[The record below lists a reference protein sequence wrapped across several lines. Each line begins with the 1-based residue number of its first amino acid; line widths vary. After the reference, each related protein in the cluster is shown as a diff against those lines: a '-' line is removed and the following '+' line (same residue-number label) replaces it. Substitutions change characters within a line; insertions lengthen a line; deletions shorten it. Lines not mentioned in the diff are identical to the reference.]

1 MKCPF
6 CEYEETKV
14 IDSRLTEE
22 GDAVRRR
29 RECPSCNK
37 RFTTYERNYEIPI
50 TVIKK
55 NRETQPF
62 DRQKLLNGL
71 VRASV
76 KRGIPVQRLEEIV
89 GDIEDELRNQY
100 KYEITSKEL
109 GEITL
114 NKLKE
119 LDKVAYVR
127 FASVY
132 KEFDDIKKFTEELT
146 ELENKKNKF

>member
-6 CEYEETKV
+6 CGHDETKV

-37 RFTTYERNYEIPI
+37 RFTTYERSYEIPI

-55 NRETQPF
+55 NKETQPF

-71 VRASV
+71 IRACV
-76 KRGIPVQRLEEIV
+76 KREIPVQRLEKIV
-89 GDIEDELRNQY
+89 ENIENELRNQY
-100 KYEITSKEL
+100 KYEVTSKQL
-109 GEITL
+109 GEMAL
-114 NKLKE
+114 KRLKE

-132 KEFDDIKKFTEELT
+132 KEFDEIKKFAEELA
-146 ELENKKNKF
+146 ELEK

>member
-29 RECPSCNK
+29 RECPSCSK

-50 TVIKK
+50 TVVKK
-55 NRETQPF
+55 NKETQPF

-71 VRASV
+71 VRACV
-76 KRGIPVQRLEEIV
+76 KRSIPVYKLEKVV

-109 GEITL
+109 GEIAL

-146 ELENKKNKF
+146 ELEK

>member
-6 CEYEETKV
+6 CEFDETKV

-55 NRETQPF
+55 NKETQPF

-71 VRASV
+71 VRACV
-76 KRGIPVQRLEEIV
+76 KRSIPVYKLEKVV
-89 GDIEDELRNQY
+89 GDIEDELRNKY
-100 KYEITSKEL
+100 KYEVTSKEL
-109 GEITL
+109 GEMAL
-114 NKLKE
+114 KRLKE

-132 KEFDDIKKFTEELT
+132 KEFGDVKKFTEELAK
-146 ELENKKNKF
+146 LENK

>member
-1 MKCPF
+1 VKCSF
-6 CEYEETKV
+6 CGYDETKV

-37 RFTTYERNYEIPI
+37 RFTTYERSYEIPI
-50 TVIKK
+50 TIIKK
-55 NRETQPF
+55 NKETQLF

-71 VRASV
+71 IRACV
-76 KRGIPVQRLEEIV
+76 KREIPVQRLEKIV
-89 GDIEDELRNQY
+89 ENIENELRNQY
-100 KYEITSKEL
+100 KYEVTSKQL
-109 GEITL
+109 GEMAL
-114 NKLKE
+114 KRLKE

-132 KEFDDIKKFTEELT
+132 KEFDDIKKFTEELA
-146 ELENKKNKF
+146 ELEK

>member
-1 MKCPF
+1 VKCPF
-6 CEYEETKV
+6 CGHDETKV

-37 RFTTYERNYEIPI
+37 RFTTYERSYEIPI

-55 NRETQPF
+55 NKETQPF

-71 VRASV
+71 IRACV
-76 KRGIPVQRLEEIV
+76 KRGIPVQRLEKIV
-89 GDIEDELRNQY
+89 ENIEDELRNQY
-100 KYEITSKEL
+100 KYEVTSKQL
-109 GEITL
+109 GEMAL
-114 NKLKE
+114 KRLKE

-132 KEFDDIKKFTEELT
+132 KEFDEIKKFAEELA
-146 ELENKKNKF
+146 EFEK

>member
-29 RECPSCNK
+29 RECPSCSK

-50 TVIKK
+50 TVVKK
-55 NRETQPF
+55 NKETQPF

-71 VRASV
+71 VRACV
-76 KRGIPVQRLEEIV
+76 KRSIPVYKLEKVV

-109 GEITL
+109 GEIAL

-132 KEFDDIKKFTEELT
+132 KQFDDIKKFTEELT
-146 ELENKKNKF
+146 ELEK

>member
-1 MKCPF
+1 VKCSF
-6 CEYEETKV
+6 CGYDETKV

-37 RFTTYERNYEIPI
+37 RFTTYERSYEIPI
-50 TVIKK
+50 TIIKK
-55 NRETQPF
+55 NKETQPF

-71 VRASV
+71 IRACV
-76 KRGIPVQRLEEIV
+76 KREIPVQRLEKIV
-89 GDIEDELRNQY
+89 ENIENELRNQY
-100 KYEITSKEL
+100 KYEVTSKQL
-109 GEITL
+109 GEMAL
-114 NKLKE
+114 KRLKE

-132 KEFDDIKKFTEELT
+132 KEFDDIKKFTEELA
-146 ELENKKNKF
+146 ELEK

>member
-1 MKCPF
+1 VKCPF
-6 CEYEETKV
+6 CEFDETKV

-55 NRETQPF
+55 NKETQPF

-71 VRASV
+71 VRACV
-76 KRGIPVQRLEEIV
+76 KRSIPVYKLEKVV
-89 GDIEDELRNQY
+89 GDIEDELRNKY
-100 KYEITSKEL
+100 KYEVTSKEL
-109 GEITL
+109 GEMAL
-114 NKLKE
+114 KRLKE

-132 KEFDDIKKFTEELT
+132 KEFGDVKKFTEELAK
-146 ELENKKNKF
+146 LENK

>member
-1 MKCPF
+1 VKCSF
-6 CEYEETKV
+6 CGYDETKV

-37 RFTTYERNYEIPI
+37 RFTTYERSYEIPI
-50 TVIKK
+50 TIIKK
-55 NRETQPF
+55 NKETQPF

-71 VRASV
+71 IRACV
-76 KRGIPVQRLEEIV
+76 KREIPVQRLERIV
-89 GDIEDELRNQY
+89 ENIENELRNQY
-100 KYEITSKEL
+100 KYEVTSKQL
-109 GEITL
+109 GEMAL
-114 NKLKE
+114 KRLKE

-132 KEFDDIKKFTEELT
+132 KEFDDIKKFTEELA
-146 ELENKKNKF
+146 ELEK

>member
-1 MKCPF
+1 MKCSF
-6 CEYEETKV
+6 CGYDETKV

-37 RFTTYERNYEIPI
+37 RFTTYERSYEIPI
-50 TVIKK
+50 TIIKK
-55 NRETQPF
+55 NKETQLF

-71 VRASV
+71 IRACV
-76 KRGIPVQRLEEIV
+76 KREIPVQRLEKIV
-89 GDIEDELRNQY
+89 ENIENELRNQY
-100 KYEITSKEL
+100 KYEVTSKQL
-109 GEITL
+109 GEMAL
-114 NKLKE
+114 KRLKE

-132 KEFDDIKKFTEELT
+132 KEFDDIKKFTEELA
-146 ELENKKNKF
+146 ELEK

>member
-1 MKCPF
+1 MKCSF
-6 CEYEETKV
+6 CGYDETKV

-37 RFTTYERNYEIPI
+37 RFTTYERSYEIPI
-50 TVIKK
+50 TIIKK
-55 NRETQPF
+55 NKETQPF

-71 VRASV
+71 IRACV
-76 KRGIPVQRLEEIV
+76 KREIPVQRLEKIV
-89 GDIEDELRNQY
+89 ENIENELRNQY
-100 KYEITSKEL
+100 KYEVTSKQL
-109 GEITL
+109 GEMAL
-114 NKLKE
+114 KRLKE

-132 KEFDDIKKFTEELT
+132 KEFDDIKKFTEELA
-146 ELENKKNKF
+146 ELEK

>member
-1 MKCPF
+1 MKCSF
-6 CEYEETKV
+6 CGYDETKV

-37 RFTTYERNYEIPI
+37 RFTTYERSYEIPI
-50 TVIKK
+50 TIIKK
-55 NRETQPF
+55 NKETQPF

-71 VRASV
+71 IRACV
-76 KRGIPVQRLEEIV
+76 KREIPVQILEKIV
-89 GDIEDELRNQY
+89 ENIENELRNQY
-100 KYEITSKEL
+100 KYEVTSKQL
-109 GEITL
+109 GEMAL
-114 NKLKE
+114 KRLKE

-132 KEFDDIKKFTEELT
+132 KKFDDIKKFTEELA
-146 ELENKKNKF
+146 ELEK

>member
-1 MKCPF
+1 VKCPF
-6 CEYEETKV
+6 CGHDETKV

-37 RFTTYERNYEIPI
+37 RFTTYERSYEIPI

-55 NRETQPF
+55 NEETQPF

-71 VRASV
+71 IRACV
-76 KRGIPVQRLEEIV
+76 KRGIPVQRLEKIV
-89 GDIEDELRNQY
+89 ENIEDELRNQY
-100 KYEITSKEL
+100 KYEVTSKQL
-109 GEITL
+109 GEMAL
-114 NKLKE
+114 KRLKE

-132 KEFDDIKKFTEELT
+132 KEFDDIEKFAEELAK
-146 ELENKKNKF
+146 LEK

>member
-1 MKCPF
+1 MKCSF
-6 CEYEETKV
+6 CGYDETKV

-37 RFTTYERNYEIPI
+37 RFTTYERSYEIPI
-50 TVIKK
+50 TIIKK
-55 NRETQPF
+55 NKETQPF

-71 VRASV
+71 IRACV
-76 KRGIPVQRLEEIV
+76 KREIPVQRLERIV
-89 GDIEDELRNQY
+89 ENIENELRNQY
-100 KYEITSKEL
+100 KYEVTSKQL
-109 GEITL
+109 GEMAL
-114 NKLKE
+114 KRLKE

-132 KEFDDIKKFTEELT
+132 KEFDDIKKFTEELA
-146 ELENKKNKF
+146 ELEK

>member
-6 CEYEETKV
+6 CGHDETKV

-37 RFTTYERNYEIPI
+37 RFTTYERSYEIPI

-55 NRETQPF
+55 NKETQPF

-71 VRASV
+71 IRACV
-76 KRGIPVQRLEEIV
+76 KRGIPVQRLEKIV
-89 GDIEDELRNQY
+89 ENIEDELRNQY
-100 KYEITSKEL
+100 KYEVTSEQL
-109 GEITL
+109 GEMAL
-114 NKLKE
+114 KRLKE

-132 KEFDDIKKFTEELT
+132 KEFDKIKKFAEELA
-146 ELENKKNKF
+146 ELEK

>member
-1 MKCPF
+1 MKCSF
-6 CEYEETKV
+6 CGYDETKV

-37 RFTTYERNYEIPI
+37 RFTTYERSYEIPI
-50 TVIKK
+50 TIIKK
-55 NRETQPF
+55 NKETQPF

-71 VRASV
+71 IRACV
-76 KRGIPVQRLEEIV
+76 KREIPVQRLEKIV
-89 GDIEDELRNQY
+89 ENIENELRNQY
-100 KYEITSKEL
+100 KYEVISKQL
-109 GEITL
+109 GEMAL
-114 NKLKE
+114 KRLKE

-132 KEFDDIKKFTEELT
+132 KEFDDIKKFTEELA
-146 ELENKKNKF
+146 ELEK

>member
-1 MKCPF
+1 MKCSF
-6 CEYEETKV
+6 CGYDETKV

-37 RFTTYERNYEIPI
+37 RFTTYERSYEIPI
-50 TVIKK
+50 TIIKK
-55 NRETQPF
+55 NKETQPF

-71 VRASV
+71 IRACV
-76 KRGIPVQRLEEIV
+76 KREIPVQILEKIV
-89 GDIEDELRNQY
+89 ENIENELRNQY
-100 KYEITSKEL
+100 KYEVTSKQL
-109 GEITL
+109 GEMAL
-114 NKLKE
+114 KRLKE

-132 KEFDDIKKFTEELT
+132 RQFKDVDQFMDEVKRL
-146 ELENKKNKF
+146 KNSD

>member
-6 CEYEETKV
+6 CGYEETKV

-29 RECPSCNK
+29 RECPSCSK

-50 TVIKK
+50 TVVKK
-55 NRETQPF
+55 NDETQPF

-76 KRGIPVQRLEEIV
+76 KRGIPVHKLEEIV

-100 KYEITSKEL
+100 KYEVTSRKL
-109 GEITL
+109 GEMAL
-114 NKLKE
+114 KRLKE

-132 KEFDDIKKFTEELT
+132 KEFDDIKKFTEELA
-146 ELENKKNKF
+146 ELENK